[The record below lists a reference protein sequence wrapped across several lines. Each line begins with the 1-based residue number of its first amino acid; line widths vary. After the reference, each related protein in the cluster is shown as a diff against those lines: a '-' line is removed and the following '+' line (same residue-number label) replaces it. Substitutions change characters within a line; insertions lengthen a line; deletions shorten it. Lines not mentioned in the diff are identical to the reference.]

1 MPQWPVGASNSIL
14 VSGVPLEFE
23 YETTETTWPGMG
35 AVLSDSTNKWEIDLC
50 QSGENI
56 ICIVDISMASLS
68 GRGSWRYDSAIHGY
82 AAEDDTATYAYA
94 DNDQAKCISGTITVM
109 LLVAGSQDIVQGMKL
124 QCVGDGKFGEFEC
137 TTFTTVGVDPCA
149 IVAEA
154 MEDLTTLTA
163 PQYIHAKLLL

>member
-23 YETTETTWPGMG
+23 YEATETMWPGMG
-35 AVLSDSTNKWEIDLC
+35 VVINATNKWEVDLC
-50 QSGENI
+50 ASGENI
-56 ICIVDISMASLS
+56 ICVTDISMASLT

-82 AAEDDTATYAYA
+82 IAEDSASTYAYA
-94 DNDQAKCISGTITVM
+94 DNDQVKCISGTITAM
-109 LLVAGSQDIVQGMKL
+109 LLVAISQEITQGEKL
-124 QCVGDGKFGEFEC
+124 QCIGGGKFGAFEC
-137 TTFTTVGVDPCA
+137 MTLVTVAVDPCA

-154 MEDLTTLTA
+154 MEDLTTTSLI